1 MPDPEIRPQPRPR
14 AVTTG
19 ALLTWV
25 AGGFITVLGGALLIA
40 TLTGKTALALALAGI
55 VGLAGTST
63 ASPHPAVGAVMIAV
77 GVLPSLLALAAFHRA
92 RVALIGL
99 AVAAGAYAL
108 LVIVLALDPDHG
120 LTILMLSIF
129 GGFWIAVSV
138 GLFWSQQDWYGPR
151 ESDAPYAQEARDTEP
166 VHAQVTSA
174 TDTLHAR
181 EATDRPVTSIN
192 RVSRPRNLL
201 TGVAMVGF
209 VGAVVLFLGCR
220 LTWTGFTE
228 LLDPNTS
235 AGLSDLAAGLGL
247 VGAGVGVVI
256 LVLAGMTLTGSLEML
271 VALTV
276 VGSIVL
282 GVYLLVTTSV
292 GDPAVTLTLDIL
304 GLAWM
309 IGAGVLLWS
318 RPSRQWCRSRG
329 R

>member
-1 MPDPEIRPQPRPR
+1 TLQHIIALATRRRDLTMPDSETRPQSRPP

-40 TLTGKTALALALAGI
+40 TLTGRTALALAFAGI

-63 ASPHPAVGAVMIAV
+63 TSPHPALGAVLMAV
-77 GVLPSLLALAAFHRA
+77 GVLPSLLALAAFQRS
-92 RVALIGL
+92 RGALTGL
-99 AVAAGAYAL
+99 AVAAGAYVL
-108 LVIVLALDPDHG
+108 LTTVLVLGPETG
-120 LTILMLSIF
+120 LTSTMLSLF
-129 GGFWIAVSV
+129 GVFWVAVSV
-138 GLFWSQQDWYGPR
+138 SLFWSQQNWYQAR
-151 ESDAPYAQEARDTEP
+151 DTDASHAPAARDTEP
-166 VHAQVTSA
+166 AHAQVTPA
-174 TDTLHAR
+174 TDPLPAR
-181 EATDRPVTSIN
+181 ETTDRPVTSTN
-192 RVSRPRNLL
+192 RVPQPRNLL
-201 TGVAMVGF
+201 AGVAMVGF

-228 LLDPNTS
+228 LLEANTS

-282 GVYLLVTTSV
+282 AVYLLVTASV
-292 GDPAVTLTLDIL
+292 DDPAVTLTLDIL

-309 IGAGVLLWS
+309 IGAGV
-318 RPSRQWCRSRG
+318 
-329 R
+329 